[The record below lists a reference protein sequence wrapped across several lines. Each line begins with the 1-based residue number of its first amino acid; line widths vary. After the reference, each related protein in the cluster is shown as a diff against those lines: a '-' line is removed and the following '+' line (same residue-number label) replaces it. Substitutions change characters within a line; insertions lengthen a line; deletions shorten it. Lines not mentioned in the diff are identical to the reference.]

1 MKRAM
6 NPFLFMTIIV
16 IVGTYGISTLLD
28 QRTDLGQGASAAI
41 GLGVALIILFMARR
55 LKDRFEDNE

>member
-16 IVGTYGISTLLD
+16 IVGTYAFSTLLD
-28 QRTDLGQGASAAI
+28 QHTDLGQGATAAI
-41 GLGVALIILFMARR
+41 GLGAALIILFIARR
-55 LKDRFEDNE
+55 LKDKFEDE

>member
-16 IVGTYGISTLLD
+16 IVGTYAVSTLLD
-28 QRTDLGQGASAAI
+28 QYTELGQGASAAI

-55 LKDRFEDNE
+55 VKDKFEDE